1 MLLLNY
7 MFTQETLNAVKVQQ
21 KTVDS
26 NQKLQNQNFMLDA
39 SIVPKTKYDFINGM
53 EGGESQFL
61 KDIVRRIYPLFMDF
75 SYVSVARP
83 TVNRTVH
90 YSVRRAQVFD

>member
-1 MLLLNY
+1 MILLNS
-7 MFTQETLNAVKVQQ
+7 MLTQETLNAIKILQT
-21 KTVDS
+21 TVDS
-26 NQKLQNQNFMLDA
+26 NQKLQNQNFMIDA

-75 SYVSVARP
+75 
-83 TVNRTVH
+83 RT
-90 YSVRRAQVFD
+90 SE